1 MRDDFINQTRI
12 YVKSLPRDY
21 YPLLLGSVI
30 FFIVSIFVPNVRYL
44 YLNPTRPW
52 SIFTYMFVYDGSVN
66 IENFVMLIIFYLFAS
81 YRFSEA
87 WKLKMSRFLTVSM
100 FLIAIISGIC
110 WVILFPKSQ
119 VYGQSGVV
127 YALYGMVFIISLL
140 SPLSYFGV
148 LVNSLKQRPNEN
160 LINTILTLISAIIF
174 AWIIAHVLFCRA
186 SFFNVQIGIGYQLH
200 MISFLLG
207 IIIGLG
213 GFVYLNRHLGNL
225 PNLVSKGSESGRK
238 DA

>member
-1 MRDDFINQTRI
+1 MDSKKCKMRDDFINQTRI

-21 YPLLLGSVI
+21 YPLLLGSAI
-30 FFIVSIFVPNVRYL
+30 FFIVSIFVPNVKYL
-44 YLNPTRPW
+44 YLSPTRPW
-52 SIFTYMFVYDGSVN
+52 SIFTYMFVYDGSGN
-66 IENFVMLIIFYLFAS
+66 IELFILLFFFYLIAS
-81 YRFSEA
+81 YRFSDV
-87 WKLKMSRFLTVSM
+87 WRLKMSRFLTVSM

-160 LINTILTLISAIIF
+160 LINSSITLASAGIF
-174 AWIIAHVLFCRA
+174 VGIIALVLFCKN

-207 IIIGLG
+207 IIVGTF
-213 GFVYLNRHLGNL
+213 GFYNISKLMKFKKSML
-225 PNLVSKGSESGRK
+225 PE
-238 DA
+238 